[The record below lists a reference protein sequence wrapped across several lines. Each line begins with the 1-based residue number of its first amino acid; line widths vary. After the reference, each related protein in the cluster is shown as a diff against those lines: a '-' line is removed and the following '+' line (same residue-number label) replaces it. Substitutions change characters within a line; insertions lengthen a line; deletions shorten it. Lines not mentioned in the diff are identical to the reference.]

1 MKVTASV
8 KPKMPCTAE
17 PHPQKPGMALVR
29 LFANV
34 EPYEESVD
42 KTTVSGWTY
51 NEYQLVVPW
60 YPNLE
65 KDVTAAYDSWST
77 SAKAAEDEKNQLAL
91 LIVAQNDTDSM
102 VVDQEYRLTLLELS
116 T

>member
-1 MKVTASV
+1 MKATASV

-42 KTTVSGWTY
+42 GATVWTY

-65 KDVTAAYDSWST
+65 KDVAAAYDGWLM
-77 SAKAAEDEKNQLAL
+77 SAKAAEDEKNQLSL
-91 LIVAQNDTDSM
+91 LLAAQSDTDSM

>member
-17 PHPQKPGMALVR
+17 LHPQKSGMALVR

-42 KTTVSGWTY
+42 GVTVSGWTY

-65 KDVTAAYDSWST
+65 KDVTAAYDGWLT

-91 LIVAQNDTDSM
+91 LIAAQNDTDSM

>member
-34 EPYEESVD
+34 EPYEKSVD
-42 KTTVSGWTY
+42 GASVTGWTY
-51 NEYQLVVPW
+51 NEYQLIVPW

-65 KDVTAAYDSWST
+65 KDVVAAYGSWLT
-77 SAKAAEDEKNQLAL
+77 SAKAAEDEKNQLSL
-91 LIVAQNDTDSM
+91 LLAAQSDTDSM

>member
-17 PHPQKPGMALVR
+17 PHPQKSGMALVR

-34 EPYEESVD
+34 EPYKESVD
-42 KTTVSGWTY
+42 GVTVSGWTY

-65 KDVTAAYDSWST
+65 KDVTAAYDGWLT
-77 SAKAAEDEKNQLAL
+77 SAKAAKDEKNQLSL
-91 LIVAQNDTDSM
+91 LIAAQSDTDSM

>member
-65 KDVTAAYDSWST
+65 KDVAAAYDSWLT
-77 SAKAAEDEKNQLAL
+77 SAKAAEDEKDQLSL
-91 LIVAQNDTDSM
+91 LIAAQSDTDSM
-102 VVDQEYRLTLLELS
+102 VVDQEYRLTLLELL

>member
-1 MKVTASV
+1 MKVIASV

-17 PHPQKPGMALVR
+17 PHPQKSGMALVR

-42 KTTVSGWTY
+42 GVTVSGWTY

-65 KDVTAAYDSWST
+65 KDVTAAYDGWLT
-77 SAKAAEDEKNQLAL
+77 SAKAAKDEKNQLSL
-91 LIVAQNDTDSM
+91 LIAAQSDTDSM

>member
-17 PHPQKPGMALVR
+17 PHPQKSGMALVR

-42 KTTVSGWTY
+42 GVTVSGWTY
-51 NEYQLVVPW
+51 NEYQLIVPW

-65 KDVTAAYDSWST
+65 KDVTAAYDGWLTST
-77 SAKAAEDEKNQLAL
+77 KAAEDEKNQLSL
-91 LIVAQNDTDSM
+91 LIAAQSDTDSM

>member
-42 KTTVSGWTY
+42 GASVTGWTY
-51 NEYQLVVPW
+51 NEYQLIVPW

-65 KDVTAAYDSWST
+65 KDVTAAYDGWLT
-77 SAKAAEDEKNQLAL
+77 SAKAAEDEKNQLSL
-91 LIVAQNDTDSM
+91 LIAAQSDTDSM

>member
-17 PHPQKPGMALVR
+17 PHPQKSGMALVR

-42 KTTVSGWTY
+42 RVTVSGWTY

-65 KDVTAAYDSWST
+65 KDVTAAYDGWLT

-91 LIVAQNDTDSM
+91 LIAAQNDTDSM

>member
-42 KTTVSGWTY
+42 GASVTGWTY
-51 NEYQLVVPW
+51 NEYQLIVPW
-60 YPNLE
+60 YSNLE
-65 KDVTAAYDSWST
+65 KDVAAAYDGWLT
-77 SAKAAEDEKNQLAL
+77 SAKAAEDEKNQLSL
-91 LIVAQNDTDSM
+91 LIAAQSDTDSM

>member
-8 KPKMPCTAE
+8 KPKVPCTAE

-42 KTTVSGWTY
+42 GVSVTGWTY
-51 NEYQLVVPW
+51 NEYQLIVPW

-65 KDVTAAYDSWST
+65 KDVAAAYDSWLT
-77 SAKAAEDEKNQLAL
+77 SAKATEDEKNQLSL
-91 LIVAQNDTDSM
+91 LLAAQSDTDSM

>member
-17 PHPQKPGMALVR
+17 PHPQKSGMALVR

-42 KTTVSGWTY
+42 GVTVSGWTY
-51 NEYQLVVPW
+51 NEYQLIVPW

-65 KDVTAAYDSWST
+65 KDVTAAYDGWLT
-77 SAKAAEDEKNQLAL
+77 SAKAAKDEKNQLSL
-91 LIVAQNDTDSM
+91 LIAAQSDTDSM

>member
-91 LIVAQNDTDSM
+91 LIAAQNDTDSM

>member
-17 PHPQKPGMALVR
+17 PHPQKSGMALVR
-29 LFANV
+29 LFVNV

-42 KTTVSGWTY
+42 GVTVSGWTY

-65 KDVTAAYDSWST
+65 KDVTAAYDGWLT

-91 LIVAQNDTDSM
+91 LIAAQNDTDSM

>member
-17 PHPQKPGMALVR
+17 PHPQKSGMALVR

-42 KTTVSGWTY
+42 SVTVSGWTY

-65 KDVTAAYDSWST
+65 KDVTAAYDGWLT
-77 SAKAAEDEKNQLAL
+77 SAKAAEYEKNQLSL
-91 LIVAQNDTDSM
+91 LTAAQNDTDSM

>member
-1 MKVTASV
+1 MKVIASV

-17 PHPQKPGMALVR
+17 PHPQKSGMALVR

-42 KTTVSGWTY
+42 GVTVSGWTY

-65 KDVTAAYDSWST
+65 KDVTAAYDGWLT
-77 SAKAAEDEKNQLAL
+77 SAKAAEDEKNRLSL
-91 LIVAQNDTDSM
+91 LIAAQSDTDSM
-102 VVDQEYRLTLLELS
+102 VVDQEYRLALLELS

>member
-17 PHPQKPGMALVR
+17 PHPQKSGMALVR

-34 EPYEESVD
+34 EPHEESVD
-42 KTTVSGWTY
+42 GATATVWTY
-51 NEYQLVVPW
+51 NEYQLIVPW

-65 KDVTAAYDSWST
+65 KDVAAAYDGWLT
-77 SAKAAEDEKNQLAL
+77 SAKAAEYEKNQLSL
-91 LIVAQNDTDSM
+91 LIAAQSDTDSM